1 MNDDELDGLI
11 SPSAVTKSP
20 PEQRP
25 IVNHDNENLI
35 FGFSERRMRV
45 LFGYICAAAV
55 ALTSGVVFLVSVYLV
70 IVSGVWIRVAEEH
83 FAAMI
88 GLPAAALTAF
98 FVVLILSNV
107 AGAIE
112 VKFYGIEFRGAATP
126 VIFWLLCYLGIA
138 ASIKMVW

>member
-1 MNDDELDGLI
+1 MDDRELDGVM
-11 SPSAVTKSP
+11 SPSTVTESLA
-20 PEQRP
+20 EQRP
-25 IVNHDNENLI
+25 IVDHENENLI
-35 FGFSERRMRV
+35 FGLSERRVRV
-45 LFGYICAAAV
+45 LFGYLCAAAV
-55 ALTSGVVFLVSVYLV
+55 ALTSGVVFLVSVYYA
-70 IVSGVWIRVAEEH
+70 IVSGVWIRVAEAH

-126 VIFWLLCYLGIA
+126 VVFWLFCYLGIA
-138 ASIKMVW
+138 ASIKMLW